1 MKRKKI
7 FGFMLS
13 ILASGTLAACGGA
26 DETTE
31 QASTEGGNLPKEINI
46 GYLRV
51 PNDEKIAKTEAL
63 FDEYFADK
71 GIETNFLVFDSGVEA
86 NQAFASGSID
96 FASMGNTNGIIALSR
111 GLDVEL
117 IWLHEIL
124 GEIEALAVR
133 KDSGIEKVEDLAGR
147 TVATTFASTSHYS
160 LLQIL
165 NDAGIA
171 DQVQLLDM
179 KTLDIVAA
187 WERGDIDAAYTWQ
200 PSLGRLLED
209 GNILI
214 SSAQAAAMGHK
225 TANVLLARKG
235 FTEQYPELTADF
247 IAVLVEGGN
256 IYRENPNQAAEIVA
270 NPLGITSEDALAQ
283 MQGSIWLTAEEQV
296 SDEYMGT
303 SETAGAFSKVMKET
317 SDFLLGQGSITE
329 SPSQDE
335 FDAFVNPQYIEMYLE
350 R

>member
-1 MKRKKI
+1 
-7 FGFMLS
+7 MLTF
-13 ILASGTLAACGGA
+13 LASSTLAACGGSG
-26 DETTE
+26 DTT
-31 QASTEGGNLPKEINI
+31 SDLPEEINI

-133 KDSGIEKVEDLAGR
+133 KDSGIEKVEDLAGKSI
-147 TVATTFASTSHYS
+147 ATTFASTSHYS
-160 LLQIL
+160 LLQVL
-165 NDAGIA
+165 NEAGIA

-179 KTLDIVAA
+179 QTVDIVAA

-200 PSLGRLLED
+200 PSLGSLLKTVTCWFPLNRLLRWATRRRMCCWQEKD
-209 GNILI
+209 SRNSILSSRRI
-214 SSAQAAAMGHK
+214 SLRRLSQAAIFTGK
-225 TANVLLARKG
+225 IRNRQPQLLR
-235 FTEQYPELTADF
+235 
-247 IAVLVEGGN
+247 
-256 IYRENPNQAAEIVA
+256 YR
-270 NPLGITSEDALAQ
+270 
-283 MQGSIWLTAEEQV
+283 
-296 SDEYMGT
+296 
-303 SETAGAFSKVMKET
+303 
-317 SDFLLGQGSITE
+317 
-329 SPSQDE
+329 
-335 FDAFVNPQYIEMYLE
+335 LE
-350 R
+350 

>member
-1 MKRKKI
+1 MKRRKL
-7 FGFMLS
+7 FGWMLTF
-13 ILASGTLAACGGA
+13 LASSTLAACGGSG
-26 DETTE
+26 DTT
-31 QASTEGGNLPKEINI
+31 SDLPEEINI

-133 KDSGIEKVEDLAGR
+133 KDSGIEKVEDLAGKSI
-147 TVATTFASTSHYS
+147 ATTFASTSHYS
-160 LLQIL
+160 LLQVL
-165 NDAGIA
+165 NEAGIA

-179 KTLDIVAA
+179 QTVDIVAA

-200 PSLGRLLED
+200 PSLGSLLENGD
-209 GNILI
+209 MLV
-214 SSAQAAAMGHK
+214 SSEQVASMGHQ

-247 IAVLVEGGN
+247 IAALIAGGN
-256 IYRENPNQAAEIVA
+256 LYRENPEQAAAIVA
-270 NPLGITSEDALAQ
+270 VPLGITAENALGQ
-283 MQGSIWLTAEEQV
+283 MQGSIWLTPEEEI
-296 SDEYMGT
+296 SEAYMGT
-303 SETAGAFSKVMKET
+303 SETAGDYSKVMKAT
-317 SDFLLGQGSITE
+317 ADFLLEQGSITE
-329 SPSQDE
+329 SPSQEE
-335 FDAFVNPQYIEMYLE
+335 FDAFINPKYIEMYLE

>member
-1 MKRKKI
+1 MRRKKLV
-7 FGFMLS
+7 GLMLT
-13 ILASGTLAACGGA
+13 ILASGTLAACGGS
-26 DETTE
+26 DET
-31 QASTEGGNLPKEINI
+31 AADLPKEINI

-51 PNDEKIAKTEAL
+51 PNDEKLAKTEAL

-96 FASMGNTNGIIALSR
+96 FASMGNTNGVIALSR

-133 KDSGIEKVEDLAGR
+133 KDSGIEKVEDLAGM

-160 LLQIL
+160 LLQVL
-165 NDAGIA
+165 NEAGIA

-179 KTLDIVAA
+179 QTMDIVAA

-209 GNILI
+209 GNMLI
-214 SSAQAAAMGHK
+214 SSEQTAEMGHK

-235 FTEQYPELTADF
+235 FTEQYPDLTVDF
-247 IAVLVEGGN
+247 IAALAEGGN
-256 IYRENPNQAAEIVA
+256 IYRQDPKQAAEIVA
-270 NPLGITSEDALAQ
+270 EPLGITAEDALAQ
-283 MQGSIWLTAEEQV
+283 MQGSIWLTPEEEV
-296 SDEYMGT
+296 SAEYMGT
-303 SETAGAFSKVMKET
+303 SETAGSFSKVMKET

-329 SPSQDE
+329 SPSQE
-335 FDAFVNPQYIEMYLE
+335 QFDAFINPKYIEMYLE

>member
-7 FGFMLS
+7 FGFMLT
-13 ILASGTLAACGGA
+13 ILAAGALAACGGA

-31 QASTEGGNLPKEINI
+31 QVSSEGGQLPKEINI

-51 PNDEKIAKTEAL
+51 PNDEKIAKKEAL

-96 FASMGNTNGIIALSR
+96 FASMGNTNGIIALAR

-133 KDSGIEKVEDLAGR
+133 KDSEIEKVEDLAGM
-147 TVATTFASTSHYS
+147 TVATTFASTAHYS
-160 LLQIL
+160 LLQVL

-179 KTLDIVAA
+179 KTVDIVAA

-200 PSLGRLLED
+200 PSLGHLLED
-209 GNILI
+209 GDILI
-214 SSAQAAAMGHK
+214 SSEQAAAMGHK

-235 FTEQYPELTADF
+235 FTEQYPELTTDF
-247 IAVLVEGGN
+247 IAALVAGGN
-256 IYRENPNQAAEIVA
+256 IYRENPNKAAEIVA
-270 NPLGITSEDALAQ
+270 DPLGITAEDALAQ
-283 MQGSIWLTAEEQV
+283 MQGSIWLTSEEEI

-303 SETAGAFSKVMKET
+303 SEKAGAFSKVMKET
-317 SDFLLGQGSITE
+317 SDFLLGQGTITE

-335 FDAFVNPQYIEMYLE
+335 FDAFINPQYIEMYLE

>member
-1 MKRKKI
+1 
-7 FGFMLS
+7 MLT
-13 ILASGTLAACGGA
+13 ILASGAFAACGGS
-26 DETTE
+26 DETATD
-31 QASTEGGNLPKEINI
+31 LPQEINI

-51 PNDEKIAKTEAL
+51 PNDEKLAKTEAL

-96 FASMGNTNGIIALSR
+96 FASMGNTNGVIALSR

-133 KDSGIEKVEDLAGR
+133 KDRGIEKVEDLAGM

-165 NDAGIA
+165 NEAGIA

-179 KTLDIVAA
+179 QTMDIVAA

-209 GNILI
+209 GNMLI
-214 SSAQAAAMGHK
+214 SSEQAAEMGHK

-235 FTEQYPELTADF
+235 FTEQYPDLTVDF
-247 IAVLVEGGN
+247 IAALVEGGN
-256 IYRENPNQAAEIVA
+256 MYRENPDKAAEIVA
-270 NPLGITSEDALAQ
+270 EPLGITAEDALAQ
-283 MQGSIWLTAEEQV
+283 MQGSIWLTPEEEV
-296 SDEYMGT
+296 SSEYMGT

-329 SPSQDE
+329 SPSQE
-335 FDAFVNPQYIEMYLE
+335 QFDAFINPKYIEMYLE